1 MKIGLFFGSFNPIHV
16 GHLIIGNTIA
26 ATTDV
31 DEVWYVVS
39 PQNPFKKNQS
49 LLHEFD
55 RYDMVSAAISDNPQ
69 FRVSDIE
76 FNLPRPSYTV
86 DTLAYL
92 SDKHPQH
99 AFVLIIGEDNL
110 DQFTNWKNYEQILDQ
125 YELYVY
131 PRPNSTNSSLRNH
144 PKVQLIAA
152 PLLEISAT
160 YIRRLVKE
168 EKSIRYLVSKEVEE
182 LILSRKYFQNNS

>member
-16 GHLIIGNTIA
+16 GHLIIGNTMA
-26 ATTDV
+26 ETTDL

-55 RYDMVSAAISDNPQ
+55 RFDMVTAAIANNPK
-69 FRVSDIE
+69 FRASDIE
-76 FNLPRPSYTV
+76 FSLPKPSYTV
-86 DTLAYL
+86 DTLTYI
-92 SDKHPQH
+92 SDKYPQH
-99 AFVLIIGEDNL
+99 SFVLIIGEDNL
-110 DQFTNWKNYEQILDQ
+110 DQFTNWKNHEQILHH
-125 YELYVY
+125 YSLYVY
-131 PRPNSTNSSLRNH
+131 PRPDSSNSFLREHKN
-144 PKVQLIAA
+144 VRLVAA

-160 YIRRLVKE
+160 YIRNLVKQ

-182 LILSRKYFQNNS
+182 LILSRKYYSNY